1 MDFDRYGLPYKGS
14 KSKLAAKIFEIFPT
28 AENFYDLFAGGCAM
42 THFAIAHKNY
52 KRIIAND
59 INAGPVQLFRDAI
72 EGKFE
77 NERRWISRDDFY
89 RLKDSEPY
97 VRYVWSFGNNG
108 EFYLYNKEVEP
119 WKKALHF
126 ARVFGNFDLFNEFG
140 IRTDGT
146 RKDICENEEQY
157 KKLYVEWYLKKIE
170 KTKLDTEE
178 LRKNLEEKIKKTS
191 EELWQYLV
199 DGLKKS
205 GRTAADIDRHLGTNG
220 MAGHYFRKSQWEFP
234 TKENYQKLQEIIE
247 LPLDYDEVSG
257 VALLLEAVQRLQELQ
272 ELQGLQGLQELQ
284 GLQRLQRLQRLEA
297 CSKSYDEIPIL
308 KNSILYCDIP
318 YKDTNG
324 YGIDFDYEKFYAW
337 CARQTEPV
345 FISSYEMPEKKF
357 CCVKKIIHR
366 ATLCSGAALKVCEK
380 VFMPRHQAEKF
391 SVPGEL
397 FGWEE
402 VCGF

>member
-77 NERRWISRDDFY
+77 NERRWISRGDFY
-89 RLKDSEPY
+89 RLKNSEPY

-108 EFYLYNKEVEP
+108 ENYLYSKEVEP

-146 RKDICENEEQY
+146 RKDIRENEEQY
-157 KKLYVEWYLKKIE
+157 KKFYIEWYLKKIE
-170 KTKLDTEE
+170 KTKLDREE

-191 EELWQYLV
+191 EDLRQYLV

-220 MAGHYFRKSQWEFP
+220 MAGHYFSKSQWGFP
-234 TKENYQKLQEIIE
+234 TKENYQKLQEIIY
-247 LPLDYDEVSG
+247 LPLDYDEVFG
-257 VALLLEAVQRLQELQ
+257 VALLLEAVQRLQ
-272 ELQGLQGLQELQ
+272 
-284 GLQRLQRLQRLEA
+284 RLEV

-318 YKDTNG
+318 YKDTDG
-324 YGIDFDYEKFYAW
+324 YGMDFDYEKFYAW
-337 CARQTEPV
+337 CEKQTEPV

-357 CCVKKIIHR
+357 CCVKKITHR
-366 ATLCSGAALKVCEK
+366 ATLCSGAGLKVCEK

>member
-77 NERRWISRDDFY
+77 NERRWISRDDFF

-108 EFYLYNKEVEP
+108 EHYLYSKEVEP

-126 ARVFGNFDLFNEFG
+126 ARVLGNFDLFNEFG

-146 RKDICENEEQY
+146 RKDIRENHEQY

-170 KTKLDTEE
+170 KTKLDTKE
-178 LRKNLEEKIKKTS
+178 LKKNLEEKIKKIS
-191 EELWQYLV
+191 GELRQYLV
-199 DGLKKS
+199 DGLEKS
-205 GRTAADIDRHLGTNG
+205 GRTAADVDRHLGTNG
-220 MAGHYFRKSQWEFP
+220 MAGHYFSSCQWQFP
-234 TKENYQKLQEIIE
+234 TKENYQKLQEIIY
-247 LPLDYDEVSG
+247 LPLDYDEVHG
-257 VALLLEAVQRLQELQ
+257 VASLLEAVQSLQS
-272 ELQGLQGLQELQ
+272 
-284 GLQRLQRLQRLEA
+284 LQRLQSLEKLQRLEV
-297 CSKSYDEIPIL
+297 CSKSYDEIPIE
-308 KNSILYCDIP
+308 KKSIIYCDIP
-318 YKDTNG
+318 YKDTDG

-337 CARQTEPV
+337 CAKQTEPV

-357 CCVKKIIHR
+357 CCVKKITHR

-397 FGWEE
+397 FCWEE
-402 VCGF
+402 V

>member
-52 KRIIAND
+52 KRIVAND
-59 INAGPVQLFRDAI
+59 INAGPVQLFRDTI

-89 RLKDSEPY
+89 RLKDAEPY

-108 EFYLYNKEVEP
+108 EDYLYSKEVEP

-146 RKDICENEEQY
+146 RKDIRENKEQY

-170 KTKLDTEE
+170 KTKLDREE

-191 EELWQYLV
+191 EELRQYLV

-205 GRTAADIDRHLGTNG
+205 GRTAADVDHHLGTNG
-220 MAGHYFRKSQWEFP
+220 MAGHYFSKSQWEFP
-234 TKENYQKLQEIIE
+234 TKENYQKLQEIIN

-257 VALLLEAVQRLQELQ
+257 VALLLEAVQCLESLESLESLQSLER
-272 ELQGLQGLQELQ
+272 
-284 GLQRLQRLQRLEA
+284 LQRLQRLQRLEV

-318 YKDTNG
+318 YKDTDG
-324 YGIDFDYEKFYAW
+324 YGMDFDYEKFYAW
-337 CARQTEPV
+337 CEKQTEPV
-345 FISSYEMPEKKF
+345 FISSYEMPTKKF
-357 CCVKKIIHR
+357 CCVKKITHR